1 MHPDFTIRIGGK
13 KLIIEHLGMINPKYW
28 QDWTQVKRPTYE
40 KNGIFDKVITTVELP
55 ADPQVPDTKKINELI
70 NDLINDTI
78 KETPGSEFSNHHYE
92 LN

>member
-13 KLIIEHLGMINPKYW
+13 KLIIEHLGMIDDEYW
-28 QDWTQVKRPTYE
+28 QQWAEVKRPTYE
-40 KNGIFDKVITTVELP
+40 KNGIFDDVITTVDNNKPHDDEK
-55 ADPQVPDTKKINELI
+55 TNRLI

-78 KETPGSEFSNHHYE
+78 KETPGSKFSNHHYE